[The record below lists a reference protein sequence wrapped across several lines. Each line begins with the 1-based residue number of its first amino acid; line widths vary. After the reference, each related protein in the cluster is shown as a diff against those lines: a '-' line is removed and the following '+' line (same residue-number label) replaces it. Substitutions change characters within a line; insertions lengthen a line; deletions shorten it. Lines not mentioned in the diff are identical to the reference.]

1 MTRKIPPIV
10 LNLLII
16 NGLFFLA
23 TYVLGSSMSIDL
35 NKILGLHYFDSSLF
49 EPYQI
54 ITSMFCHGNLTHLLF
69 NMFALWMF
77 GTVIEHKMGSVN
89 FLKFYL
95 LCGLGATALHMGVQ
109 AFEVYNITESF
120 TNNFTISSSSI
131 NFHEVF
137 SEENKNI
144 LAQVYLGGAVGAS
157 GALYGMLIAF
167 GMFFPEEKLM
177 LIFLPMLP
185 IKAKYFIPAMIA
197 IDFYLGLA
205 NYSWD
210 PIAHYAHLGGALFG
224 FLLIKFWFQKRSH
237 A

>member
-23 TYVLGSSMSIDL
+23 TIVFGSNQNIDL
-35 NKILGLHYFDSSLF
+35 NRMLGIHYFDSSLF
-49 EPYQI
+49 EPYQV
-54 ITSMFCHGNLTHLLF
+54 ITSMFCHGDFSHLFF

-77 GTVIEHKMGSVN
+77 GTVIEHRMGSIN

-95 LCGLGATALHMGVQ
+95 ICGLGATALHMGVQ
-109 AFEVYNITESF
+109 AFQVHNIAGS
-120 TNNFTISSSSI
+120 ISNDFLISNEGI
-131 NFHEVF
+131 NFQRVF
-137 SEENKNI
+137 SEENRKT
-144 LAQVYLGGAVGAS
+144 LAQIYLAPAVGAS
-157 GALYGMLIAF
+157 GALYGVLIAF
-167 GMFFPEEKLM
+167 GMFFPEDKLM
-177 LIFLPMLP
+177 LIFLPVP
-185 IKAKYFIPAMIA
+185 IKAKYFIPFMIA

-224 FLLIKFWFQKRSH
+224 FLLIKFWYKKRI
-237 A
+237 